1 MKFMALFQD
10 VPESHE
16 ELQKVLG
23 KKNLGATAY
32 AVRRIPVYYGN
43 DDSFAYNALALCFE
57 GSLPSYLMNKLQ
69 AKMNNCVLIKG
80 FVSET

>member
-16 ELQKVLG
+16 ELKKVLG

-32 AVRRIPVYYGN
+32 AVCRVPVYNGN
-43 DDSFAYNALALCFE
+43 DNSFAYNALALCFE
-57 GSLPSYLMNKLQ
+57 GSLLSYLMNKLQ
-69 AKMNNCVLIKG
+69 AKMCNCVLIKG

>member
-10 VPESHE
+10 VPESYE
-16 ELQKVLG
+16 VLKKVIG

-32 AVRRIPVYYGN
+32 AIRRLPVYN
-43 DDSFAYNALALCFE
+43 DNDNSFICNTLALCFE

>member
-10 VPESHE
+10 VPEAQE

-32 AVRRIPVYYGN
+32 AVRRFPVYNNN
-43 DDSFAYNALALCFE
+43 DNSFMYNALALCFE

-69 AKMNNCVLIKG
+69 AKMYNCVLIKG
-80 FVSET
+80 FNSEI